1 MAARHLVAD
10 GDFAL
15 LCNINADKF
24 MNAGGEFVL
33 VFAAE
38 NANVNNNAA
47 LAVRNTQGGVANL
60 ARLFAENCPE
70 QAFLGGELRLALG
83 RDFADKDVAGM
94 NLRIRMMPRSS
105 RSFSASSPTLGISRV
120 ISSAPSCFVSRASVS
135 CSSIWSDV

>member
-1 MAARHLVAD
+1 MAARHFVAD

-94 NLRIRMMPRSS
+94 NLRTDSDDAAFVKILQCLFADVGDIARDLFRTELLCV
-105 RSFSASSPTLGISRV
+105 ACLG
-120 ISSAPSCFVSRASVS
+120 FVFF
-135 CSSIWSDV
+135 DME

>member
-1 MAARHLVAD
+1 
-10 GDFAL
+10 
-15 LCNINADKF
+15 

-47 LAVRNTQGGVANL
+47 LAVRNAQGGVANL
-60 ARLFAENCPE
+60 ARLLAENCPE

-94 NLRIRMMPRSS
+94 NLRTDSDDAAFVKILQCLFADVGDIARDLFRTELLCV
-105 RSFSASSPTLGISRV
+105 ACLG
-120 ISSAPSCFVSRASVS
+120 FVFF
-135 CSSIWSDV
+135 DME

>member
-1 MAARHLVAD
+1 
-10 GDFAL
+10 
-15 LCNINADKF
+15 

-60 ARLFAENCPE
+60 SRLFAENRPE

-94 NLRIRMMPRSS
+94 NLRTDSDDAAFVKILQCLFADVGDIARDLFRTELLCV
-105 RSFSASSPTLGISRV
+105 ACLG
-120 ISSAPSCFVSRASVS
+120 FVFF
-135 CSSIWSDV
+135 DME

>member
-1 MAARHLVAD
+1 
-10 GDFAL
+10 
-15 LCNINADKF
+15 

-47 LAVRNTQGGVANL
+47 LAVRNTQGGVANF

-83 RDFADKDVAGM
+83 RDFANKDVAGM
-94 NLRIRMMPRSS
+94 NLRTDSDDAAFVKILQCLFAAVGDIARDLFRTELLCV
-105 RSFSASSPTLGISRV
+105 ACLGLV
-120 ISSAPSCFVSRASVS
+120 FF
-135 CSSIWSDV
+135 DME